1 MPGSAMIYENP
12 NPPLFY
18 VYKDQ
23 LWQVTNETYIL
34 RVNLMNV
41 TETDDH
47 PLPLKLELDTKPQG
61 IKGGEWRWKGT
72 ALYFDLG
79 NESNGGIYF
88 SCKKGHGYQGL
99 YTSLKA

>member
-1 MPGSAMIYENP
+1 MPGSALIYENP

-23 LWQVTNETYIL
+23 LWQLTNETYIL

-41 TETDDH
+41 TDDANH
-47 PLPLKLELDTKPQG
+47 PAPLRLELDTEAKG

-72 ALYFDLG
+72 ALYYDLG
-79 NESNGGIYF
+79 NESNNGLFF
-88 SCKKGHGYQGL
+88 SCRRGSGYLGV
-99 YTSLKA
+99 YTSLQP